1 MYLVMCNF
9 ASNAN
14 GPFFSFRRNLTNR
27 NRRDAVYIVFD
38 TRYIDNNKRLVC
50 QKYCI
55 DHKMNPVYSSIFFT
69 FSFLIAFVLS
79 RKGEF

>member
-1 MYLVMCNF
+1 VLNGMYLVMCNF

-50 QKYCI
+50 QK
-55 DHKMNPVYSSIFFT
+55 
-69 FSFLIAFVLS
+69 
-79 RKGEF
+79 